1 MILIDHREARE
12 KQELEKYRAERP
24 KIQQQFADLK
34 RGLAAVTDME
44 WANLPEVGDLV
55 GKNRKKTNLRERW
68 FFSLPIILNYTYK
81 YINAKINN
89 ELYVVH

>member
-55 GKNRKKTNLRERW
+55 GKNRKKTNLRER
-68 FFSLPIILNYTYK
+68 
-81 YINAKINN
+81 
-89 ELYVVH
+89 